1 MRRRGP
7 GPALTLSAPTCKNL
21 GHAVAVVLSPRP
33 LSPPLVVLSL
43 APRRL
48 ARRMLSG
55 VAMLVWG
62 LILLLLTAAP
72 APAQTL
78 KELFVDAQRAKLA
91 ALQDEAKS
99 LAERKART
107 RADVTRRK
115 ELRKEMREVE
125 DRLRALEN
133 RSARA
138 R

>member
-1 MRRRGP
+1 
-7 GPALTLSAPTCKNL
+7 
-21 GHAVAVVLSPRP
+21 
-33 LSPPLVVLSL
+33 
-43 APRRL
+43 
-48 ARRMLSG
+48 MLSG